1 MASNRQEF
9 RTAIFEDGT
18 CAVLRADPTKPRLLE
33 MIATFHDAAHA
44 RDYVNLLDGYQEKP
58 VRERPTAARR
68 KQVAKARPA
77 QVSAAAKP
85 TRNTDAKPKLASGAK
100 VKQASRAKPT
110 QANQAKPKT
119 VAATDMSDRQQ
130 AVLRALRSK
139 VDKKNLVEVTSGELA
154 KASAIPLGSVHS
166 VLVSLEKKGIIRTER
181 QGSAKFRAIYEVL
194 DAARKG
200 TRSLNGSVHAKEA
213 QGKPIAH

>member
-1 MASNRQEF
+1 MSSNKQEF

-44 RDYVNLLDGYQEKP
+44 RDYVNLLDGHQVKP
-58 VRERPTAARR
+58 VRERVSAA
-68 KQVAKARPA
+68 KPKHASKARPA
-77 QVSAAAKP
+77 QVSAAKP
-85 TRNTDAKPKLASGAK
+85 KQITEAKPKLASGAK
-100 VKQASRAKPT
+100 VKQASKAKPT
-110 QANQAKPKT
+110 QATQAKPKT

-130 AVLRALRSK
+130 AVLKALRAK
-139 VDKKNLVEVTSGELA
+139 MDKKNLVEVTSGELA

-194 DAARKG
+194 DSARKG
-200 TRSLNGSVHAKEA
+200 TRSLNGSLHGKEA
-213 QGKPIAH
+213 HGKSIAH